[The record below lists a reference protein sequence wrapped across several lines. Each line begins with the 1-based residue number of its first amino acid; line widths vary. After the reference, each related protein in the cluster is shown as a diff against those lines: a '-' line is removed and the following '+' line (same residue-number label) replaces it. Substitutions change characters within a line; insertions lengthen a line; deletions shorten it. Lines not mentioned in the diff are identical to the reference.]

1 MAAALSRLRES
12 RSWWFD
18 LIVFFAGVLTFG
30 LSLTYV
36 EPHDWQHTLTVLAGV
51 PLIVLVARF
60 PMVLDDGRHGIEVG
74 FDSTILIFLLC
85 TIEVPDALAVWS
97 LGVIITQVT
106 TGKRLGSKLFNIGV
120 GILAGGLAAWV
131 LDLFRGDELGT
142 PRELVAV
149 ALAAACYFA
158 TDFVLSAVSVAIA
171 ANTPVRSQLLQP
183 GTVFAVACF
192 VPFDTLGYLAAIV
205 YRATPWWMLSLLAV
219 PVVTLLVA
227 TRALTRGREN
237 ARRLSV
243 LFDAAVRAQTV
254 QGPDELVAA
263 LLDDARELVRLSDV
277 PLRAEPPGSGEI
289 GAELRRGREVHWIV
303 AQATD
308 RARSTVN
315 ADEQALKAL
324 AAVASEGFARL
335 ELTAEKVHVARH
347 DPLTDLPNRGI
358 LLDRLTR
365 ALVVAR
371 RRRTRVALMFLDLD
385 GFKPVNDRFGHA
397 TGDAVLIELAQR
409 LRESVRESDTLA
421 RLGGDEFAILVEDA
435 GEAEIDSLCA
445 RLVGAVSAGVT
456 VAGQQVPLGASV
468 GVAFSRGDVSAED
481 LLRRADLAMYE
492 AKAQGKGRCV
502 RYQSSI
508 GRARLQ
514 RLELV
519 EDLRQALADEEIAVV
534 YQPVVEVPT
543 GRIIGAEALARWHR
557 DGTPVPPDLF
567 VSVAEETGQIIRL
580 GDQVL
585 DQVVRDAAAVREVTG
600 DDFMLGVNV
609 SARQLRDAGF
619 VPAVQRAVAAMEGI
633 GLLLEIT
640 EREGVNADPVVLDA
654 MRRVDDLGV
663 RLAIDDFG
671 VGFSSVGYLHSL
683 PAQVIKLD
691 ASLTRDIDVDDRAAA
706 LLHSVT
712 LMVRS
717 LGLDVVVEGIERQ
730 SQLDR
735 ICSDEQVVAAQGYLL
750 HRPMPLAELL
760 EVLQQPTCSASR
772 AAGEPSRPALATR
785 R

>member
-1 MAAALSRLRES
+1 MAAAFDRFRES

-18 LIVFFAGVLTFG
+18 LAVCCAGILAFVF
-30 LSLTYV
+30 SLAYV
-36 EPHDWQHTLTVLAGV
+36 EPHDWRYALSALVGV

-60 PMVLDDGRHGIEVG
+60 PMVLDDGKHGIEVG

-85 TIEVPDALAVWS
+85 TIDVPDALAVWS
-97 LGVIITQVT
+97 IGVIITQVT
-106 TGKRLGSKLFNIGV
+106 TGKRLTSKLFNIGV
-120 GILAGGLAAWV
+120 GILAGFIAAGV
-131 LDLFRGDELGT
+131 LQQFRGDELGSFQ
-142 PRELVAV
+142 ELVAV

-171 ANTPVRSQLLQP
+171 ADTPVRSQLLQP
-183 GTVFAVACF
+183 GTLFAVACF

-205 YRATPWWMLSLLAV
+205 YRSTPWWMLSLLAV
-219 PVVTLLVA
+219 PMVTLLVA

-254 QGPDELVAA
+254 QGHDELVAA
-263 LLDDARELVRLSDV
+263 LLDDARALVRLSDV
-277 PLRAEPPGSGEI
+277 PLRAEPPGRGEI

-308 RARSTVN
+308 RARSTVT

-335 ELTAEKVHVARH
+335 ELTAEKVHLARH

-358 LLDRLTR
+358 LLDRLSR
-365 ALVVAR
+365 GLVLAR
-371 RRRTRVALMFLDLD
+371 RRRTRVALVFLDLD

-397 TGDAVLIELAQR
+397 VGDTVLIQLAHR
-409 LRESVRESDTLA
+409 LRACVRATDTLA

-435 GEAEIDSLCA
+435 DEAAIEALCD
-445 RLVGAVSAGVT
+445 RLMAAVSAGVT
-456 VAGQQVPLGASV
+456 LAGQQVPLGASV
-468 GVAFSRGDVSAED
+468 GVAYSGGGVSAED

-492 AKAQGKGRCV
+492 AKARGKGRCV
-502 RYQSSI
+502 RYESSI

-519 EDLRQALADEEIAVV
+519 EDLRQALVDNEISVV
-534 YQPVVEVPT
+534 YQPVVVAST

-557 DGTPVPPDLF
+557 DGTPVPPSLF
-567 VSVAEETGQIIRL
+567 VPVAEENGLIMSL
-580 GDQVL
+580 GDRVL
-585 DQVVRDAAAVREVTG
+585 DQVVSDASAVREVTG
-600 DDFMLGVNV
+600 DGFQLAVNV
-609 SARQLRDAGF
+609 SARQLRDPGF
-619 VPAVQRAVAAMEGI
+619 VPGVQRAVEAMHGT

-654 MRRVDDLGV
+654 MRRIVDLGV

-671 VGFSSVGYLHSL
+671 VGFSSLSYLHSL
-683 PAQVIKLD
+683 PAQVIKVD
-691 ASLTRDIDVDDRAAA
+691 ASLTRDIDFDDRAAA
-706 LLHSVT
+706 LLRSVT

-717 LGLDVVVEGIERQ
+717 LGLDVVLEGIERQ
-730 SQLDR
+730 SQLER
-735 ICSDEQVVAAQGYLL
+735 ICVDEQQVLAQGYLL
-750 HRPMPLAELL
+750 HRPMPLPELL
-760 EVLQQPTCSASR
+760 EVLRDSSA
-772 AAGEPSRPALATR
+772 AAPSIAALTSHA
-785 R
+785 

>member
-1 MAAALSRLRES
+1 MAAAFDRLRES

-18 LIVFFAGVLTFG
+18 LIVFCAGLLMFG
-30 LSLTYV
+30 LALMYV
-36 EPHDWQHTLTVLAGV
+36 EPHDFRHTLTVLAGV

-60 PMVLDDGRHGIEVG
+60 PMVLDDGRNGIEIG

-85 TIEVPDALAVWS
+85 TTDVPTALAVWS

-106 TGKRLGSKLFNIGV
+106 TGKRLASKLFNIGV
-120 GILAGGLAAWV
+120 GILAGSFAAGV
-131 LDLFRGDELGT
+131 LDVFRGDELGT

-171 ANTPVRSQLLQP
+171 ADTPVRSQLLQP
-183 GTVFAVACF
+183 GTMFAVACF

-263 LLDDARELVRLSDV
+263 LLDDARALVRLSDV

-308 RARSTVN
+308 RARSTVT

-397 TGDAVLIELAQR
+397 TGDAVLIELARR
-409 LRESVRESDTLA
+409 LRECVRESDTLA

-435 GEAEIDSLCA
+435 DDVAIDSLCA
-445 RLVGAVSAGVT
+445 RLMAAVGAGVT

-468 GVAFSRGDVSAED
+468 GVAYSSGGASAAD

-492 AKAQGKGRCV
+492 AKARGKGRCV
-502 RYQSSI
+502 RYESSI
-508 GRARLQ
+508 GRARLE
-514 RLELV
+514 RLEVV
-519 EDLRQALADEEIAVV
+519 EDLRQALVDDEVSVV
-534 YQPVVEVPT
+534 YQPVVEAPT

-567 VSVAEETGQIIRL
+567 VTVAEQNGLIVSL
-580 GDQVL
+580 GDRIL

-600 DDFMLGVNV
+600 DGFMLGVNV
-609 SARQLRDAGF
+609 SASQLRDAGF
-619 VPAVQRAVAAMEGI
+619 VPSVQRAVAAMGDTR
-633 GLLLEIT
+633 LLLEIT
-640 EREGVNADPVVLDA
+640 EREGVDADPVVLEA
-654 MRRVDDLGV
+654 MRQVVDLGV
-663 RLAIDDFG
+663 QLAIDDFG
-671 VGFSSVGYLHSL
+671 VGFSSVGYLRSL
-683 PAQVIKLD
+683 PAQVIKVD
-691 ASLTRDIDVDDRAAA
+691 ASLTRDIDFDDRAAA

-735 ICSDEQVVAAQGYLL
+735 IRADEQFVHAQGYLL
-750 HRPMPLAELL
+750 HRPMPLSELL
-760 EVLQQPTCSASR
+760 EVLRQPPVAASPV
-772 AAGEPSRPALATR
+772 AALASHA
-785 R
+785 